1 MMVTRASTKC
11 KRLNNTTV
19 KKKCKASRSSSD
31 KPSPSVTKPQ
41 SITPSSIPIHNN
53 NIGMNDGSSLEKDL
67 SVIDCP
73 DQSQQ
78 DCASTPQNVVNCNSK
93 DLNIEKG
100 PLSSSTITKSS
111 TTPHDE
117 LNTEA
122 VYKKLDA
129 AISSCSPI
137 VGRISSINDRN
148 ISSFTS
154 NGGSLA
160 LDIDDDQVIL
170 LPSLSQVTP
179 TTNRINLS
187 HSSRVNRSEPRTD
200 KQLSP
205 STIARTTANRI
216 PLSSNST
223 ISSKSMRQKGIQH
236 FGNNKFSNINRNTY
250 GSAQNN
256 KRSLVNTQ
264 PASTDDRTTS
274 QSTISLSSTSTLLEA
289 LPEYRKLKKE
299 LEQERQRC
307 STWSDD
313 YMKLKEEFENYR
325 ASSFPRPTV
334 DGLNFL
340 LQLVENLT
348 SDTSLDSRSPS
359 ELAEAI
365 GLTEEQL
372 MECRHSNPQRA
383 ALAVFSELYPTYSD
397 RAELRSIKNFAK
409 KKSNIF
415 NDIFIFARQCNPSVI
430 YSIDKMR
437 EALAGSIRQA
447 KHQLKLENIKLKLS
461 NFGNY
466 DNDDESDGEEE
477 DRNNSSIM
485 DVQTCIFSSS
495 TDSSIAHIIS
505 HTSHQPLVTNHRVQ
519 QILAYQRSTQG
530 LFSGFGSSIHQHTIS
545 SSISTST
552 IRSKFSD
559 PLDKNIDTTQQH
571 IIPFDSEDLDDND
584 GDWQSIASDTEE
596 NDNQPSHNNN
606 EMQSDRNLHSHK
618 RSGSSSSST
627 TSTSSGTSYEDEE
640 EDINSNNTRMHTS
653 LEIAVLL
660 SLFRHRHSLS
670 KSCLTDM
677 CRLLRLLGVPN
688 VPVDY
693 RSIYKLINP
702 CGNSMFQP
710 KLTVVCPTCHRVSM
724 NMKKCPITHC
734 NSHAGYVRAPTV
746 NYTFKLREQI
756 KSILERVPLTCIG
769 TNDGHMTDVIDG
781 RAHAHIHTLERKP
794 FITLILN
801 SDGVLIQK
809 ISRSLWITTMV
820 INEIPRDVRFQL
832 PNMVIGMVSYGSQKP
847 KRAEFSS
854 LLDILVDELVEL
866 EHGIDVC
873 LPSPGG
879 VRFASSL
886 ISTHVAVNLLG
897 VVSDKPAQS
906 MIQNMIDS
914 GGFYGC
920 GKCQIVGE
928 SVRAG
933 KGHIRCFPLDTT
945 NPPDL
950 RSNKTYDQAMKILT
964 KNKQQRARRNSLT
977 GADNDAAKGHVGPC
991 ALRRLRFFEM
1001 GQSFLIDSL
1010 HNLYSGAFNQYRNAF
1025 AIQK

>member
-1 MMVTRASTKC
+1 MMVTRASTKH
-11 KRLNNTTV
+11 KRLNNTTEK
-19 KKKCKASRSSSD
+19 KKKCKASRSPSD
-31 KPSPSVTKPQ
+31 KPSQSVTKPQ
-41 SITPSSIPIHNN
+41 SITTSIPIHNN
-53 NIGMNDGSSLEKDL
+53 IIDMNDGSSLEKDL
-67 SVIDCP
+67 SVTDCP
-73 DQSQQ
+73 DQSQH
-78 DCASTPQNVVNCNSK
+78 DRASTPKNIVNCDSK
-93 DLNIEKG
+93 ELNIKKG
-100 PLSSSTITKSS
+100 PLSSSTITKIS

-117 LNTEA
+117 LNTA
-122 VYKKLDA
+122 AAYKILEA
-129 AISSCSPI
+129 AISSCNPI
-137 VGRISSINDRN
+137 VERISSITDRN

-154 NGGSLA
+154 NGGSVA
-160 LDIDDDQVIL
+160 LDIDDDQVTL
-170 LPSLSQVTP
+170 PPSLSQVTP
-179 TTNRINLS
+179 TANRINLS

-200 KQLSP
+200 KHLSP
-205 STIARTTANRI
+205 STLVRTPANRI

-223 ISSKSMRQKGIQH
+223 TPSNCMRQKGIQH

-250 GSAQNN
+250 ESAQNN
-256 KRSLVNTQ
+256 KRSLANTQ

-274 QSTISLSSTSTLLEA
+274 QSTISLSSTSALLETV
-289 LPEYRKLKKE
+289 PEYRKLKKE

-307 STWSDD
+307 SIWSDD
-313 YMKLKEEFENYR
+313 YMKLKAEFENYR
-325 ASSFPRPTV
+325 SSSFPRPTV

-348 SDTSLDSRSPS
+348 SDTPLDSRSPS

-383 ALAVFSELYPTYSD
+383 ALTVFSELYPTDVTGIVFVLFYI
-397 RAELRSIKNFAK
+397 LV
-409 KKSNIF
+409 
-415 NDIFIFARQCNPSVI
+415 FARQCNPSVI

-447 KHQLKLENIKLKLS
+447 KHQLKLENVKLKLS
-461 NFGNY
+461 NFDNY
-466 DNDDESDGEEE
+466 DNNDESDGEEE
-477 DRNNSSIM
+477 
-485 DVQTCIFSSS
+485 V
-495 TDSSIAHIIS
+495 DSSIAHIIS
-505 HTSHQPLVTNHRVQ
+505 YTSHQPLVTNHRVQ
-519 QILAYQRSTQG
+519 QILAYQRSIHG

-552 IRSKFSD
+552 VRSNFSD

-596 NDNQPSHNNN
+596 NDDEPSDNNKK
-606 EMQSDRNLHSHK
+606 MQSDRNFHSHK

-670 KSCLTDM
+670 KSCLSDM

-710 KLTVVCPTCHRVSM
+710 KLTVICPTCHRVSM

-734 NSHAGYVRAPTV
+734 TSHAGYIRAPTV
-746 NYTFKLREQI
+746 NYTFKLRKQI
-756 KSILERVPLTCIG
+756 ESILERVPLTRIE

-781 RAHAHIHTLERKP
+781 LAHAHIHTLERKP

-847 KRAEFSS
+847 KRAEFSP

-866 EHGIDVC
+866 EHGIDVR

-879 VRFASSL
+879 VRFASNL
-886 ISTHVAVNLLG
+886 ISTRVAAYLLG

-906 MIQNMIDS
+906 VIQNMIDS

-928 SVRAG
+928 NVRAG
-933 KGHIRCFPLDTT
+933 KGYIRCFPLDTT
-945 NPPDL
+945 NPPNL
-950 RSNKTYDQAMKILT
+950 RSNKTYDQTMKILT

-977 GADNDAAKGHVGPC
+977 GADNDKAKGHVGPC
-991 ALRRLRFFEM
+991 ALRRLRFFDM

-1010 HNLYSGAFNQYRNAF
+1010 HNLYSGAFKRHIVSVVHSVVHAAASVREYGPIMNYSTFNF
-1025 AIQK
+1025 ESLI